1 MNAARERTVTML
13 LRTLFV
19 PVLFA
24 ASVALPDVAFAAPLS
39 DTVRAITQQLHRYE
53 QRLNA
58 SDTDA
63 IMRLYDDA
71 PVVMAQNAPPAVGP
85 EGVRNAY
92 THAFSAVRLNVRFSI
107 DEIKPMS
114 RDWAFA
120 RTHSTGTIETLTGK
134 HATQP
139 EANQELFILHRGPDG
154 IWRVARYSFSTTN
167 PPAV

>member
-13 LRTLFV
+13 FRTLFF

-39 DTVRAITQQLHRYE
+39 NTDRAITQQLHRYE
-53 QRLNA
+53 QGLNS

-63 IMRLYDDA
+63 IMSLYDDA
-71 PVVMAQNAPPAVGP
+71 PVVMAQNAPPAVGR

-92 THAFSAVRLNVRFSI
+92 THAFGAVRLNVRFSI
-107 DEIKPMS
+107 DEIKPLS

-134 HATQP
+134 RSTQP